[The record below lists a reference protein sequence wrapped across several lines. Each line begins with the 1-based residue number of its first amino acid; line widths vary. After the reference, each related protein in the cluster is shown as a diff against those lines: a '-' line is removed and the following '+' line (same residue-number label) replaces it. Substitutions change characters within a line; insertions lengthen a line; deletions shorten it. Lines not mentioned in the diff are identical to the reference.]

1 MYEKLLHI
9 TYTNL
14 HFSKES
20 LYNIHTFF
28 YKYRRFKDL
37 KVNLV
42 Y

>member
-1 MYEKLLHI
+1 MYEKLLH
-9 TYTNL
+9 TNL
-14 HFSKES
+14 HFSKGS
-20 LYNIHTFF
+20 LYNMHTFF